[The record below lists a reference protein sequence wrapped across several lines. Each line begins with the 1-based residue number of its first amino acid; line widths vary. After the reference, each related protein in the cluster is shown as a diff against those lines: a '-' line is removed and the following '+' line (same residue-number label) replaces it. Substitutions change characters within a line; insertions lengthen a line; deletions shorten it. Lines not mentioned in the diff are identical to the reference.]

1 MNMTD
6 STTHTC
12 QICKA
17 KDDVIKAK
25 DDLIAAKDDAI
36 AQKDQALKSER
47 ELREQLQRQLK
58 SATAGGK
65 EITSFSIPTSFCLV
79 FCVCLV
85 YLASFLEEDVN
96 TTLSFPAFFS
106 TKPQKRYLRQRRIRI
121 RDLHDKKK
129 KKKKRQKQQQQRS
142 LLPK

>member
-65 EITSFSIPTSFCLV
+65 EITSFSIPTSFLCL
-79 FCVCLV
+79 FGLPCQLSGRGCEHNAQLPCFFQ
-85 YLASFLEEDVN
+85 YK
-96 TTLSFPAFFS
+96 TTKTLPPA
-106 TKPQKRYLRQRRIRI
+106 TQDQ
-121 RDLHDKKK
+121 D
-129 KKKKRQKQQQQRS
+129 
-142 LLPK
+142 